1 MCIPGQALRSLIAT
15 VALGMISFANTAS
28 AEVYQADWRFEV
40 LLNDKPIGFHSF
52 SLNGDRERQILT
64 TEAQFDVKFLFI
76 NAFRYRH
83 DNTEIWGNGCLDSID
98 ARTDSNGDLLSVR
111 GQRIENSFELEGQ
124 RGTQLPGNCIQTFA
138 YWNPDILDSSQLL
151 NSQTGE
157 LEDVT
162 VSRES
167 LDVIDVNGKT
177 VEAIRYSL
185 LAKSGAITLWY
196 SNDESRRWLALEA
209 PAKGGRTLRYI
220 PVRIPTADDLLA

>member
-1 MCIPGQALRSLIAT
+1 MFNLRHAVQSLVAAAALS
-15 VALGMISFANTAS
+15 MIWSADTAS
-28 AEVYQADWRFEV
+28 AETYQADWRFEV

-52 SLNGDRERQILT
+52 SLTGDGERQTLT

-83 DNTEIWGNGCLDSID
+83 DNTEIWGNGCLDSIN
-98 ARTDSNGDLLSVR
+98 ATTDSNGDFLSVR
-111 GQRIENSFELEGQ
+111 GQRFENAFRLEDQ
-124 RGTQLPGNCIQTFA
+124 PAKPLPGECIQTFA
-138 YWNPDILDSSQLL
+138 YWNPDILDSSRLL

-162 VSRES
+162 VIREN
-167 LDVIDVNGKT
+167 LDAIDINGKT
-177 VEAIRYSL
+177 VEAIRYRL